1 MWQAGA
7 MRTEDSLEPVTAD
20 ITLRPIRLGFL
31 VDPRDIASIRRVMRM
46 ATTMW
51 GGVMCPII
59 PVMKRLP
66 TAWSSNQLS
75 EQPRQTSRGYIRFF
89 EPDLLVQTRTGQL
102 DAIGI
107 AEESSW
113 SARQRF
119 YNFDDLIREDHGMA
133 ADLNVGNNISHIYR
147 QLFIDEFQFKKRI
160 DPQIFHFSTGSAKD
174 TAFFEAAF
182 GLFPAE
188 ERLAYI
194 EENFRQA
201 FVAKLKPPSFETWL
215 ELAEKRAGYPL
226 YYTVRG
232 AEIRHADRSDPSIF
246 IFDPASA
253 IDLIDFW
260 NFRLFTRD
268 VIPVNAHWLEQSR
281 DFILR
286 HIQDNHRLLPTN
298 PNGVMIHTAIHIAR
312 SLDMEALLKRLDLP
326 AAGLAEHSVTV
337 QGWYPAIWRE
347 PEADERIWR
356 PGASTMSLKSR
367 QVQLT
372 PSGIDSI
379 TLQFPVQAPD
389 FEVNSRGS
397 GASFVNVVKV
407 RQFNASKPIAEA
419 LPAATFDCRDSYPVR
434 GMGDQFVSREGYV
447 TLHRYAHDD
456 SYLYLASPKQAI
468 QSWLKARDIVAV
480 PSDAGRVA
488 EQVIASVGG
497 LNGSRVFG
505 ERTIIELLNSMARS
519 RTEWNDGS
527 SDEYSDKTASVQD
540 WVKVLGPINKKIYG
554 QWKTLD
560 RLVADG
566 LLQLG
571 LAPRCPHCTQENWYS
586 LDNVGTQLSCARC
599 IKPFR
604 FPQGSP
610 NRKLFKYR
618 VVGPFATPGYARGGY
633 AVALTLRFIEHELGG
648 MNEFTYAT
656 GLELTHAGGK
666 SETDF
671 FGWYGKDRIG
681 RAARDPIT
689 IVGECKSFASESFR
703 PKDMA
708 RLRELA
714 ILLPG
719 SYLVAACLKD
729 ELSPAE
735 IKGLRAVAKWG
746 WTQVRPSPL
755 IVLTGIDLFGD
766 GPLSYDWDRAG
777 GARAA
782 YLKANQHIFDFA
794 TLADATQQ
802 AILGMSSDEVAAV
815 RYKRSRALAV
825 KRARAQREI

>member
-1 MWQAGA
+1 
-7 MRTEDSLEPVTAD
+7 MRTKDSLEPVTAD

-31 VDPRDIASIRRVMRM
+31 VDPRDIVSIRRVMRM

-51 GGVMCPII
+51 GGIMCPII

-75 EQPRQTSRGYIRFF
+75 EQPQQISQGYIRFF
-89 EPDLLVQTRTGQL
+89 EPDLLVQTKPGQL
-102 DAIGI
+102 NAINLS
-107 AEESSW
+107 EEPSW
-113 SARQRF
+113 SARESF
-119 YNFDDLIREDHGMA
+119 FNFDDLIRDDHGMA
-133 ADLNVGNNISHIYR
+133 ADLNVGTNISYIYH
-147 QLFIDEFQFKKRI
+147 QLFTDEFQFQKRI
-160 DPQIFHFSTGSAKD
+160 DPQILHFSKGSTKD
-174 TAFFEAAF
+174 TTFFEAAF
-182 GLFPAE
+182 GYFPAD
-188 ERLAYI
+188 ERLGYI
-194 EENFRQA
+194 EENYRQA
-201 FVAKLKPPSFETWL
+201 FAAKLTPPSFDTWL
-215 ELAEKRAGYPL
+215 DLAKGRAGYPL
-226 YYTVRG
+226 YYTRRG
-232 AEIRHADRSDPSIF
+232 AEIRHAGRSDPSIF
-246 IFDPASA
+246 IFDPASGT
-253 IDLIDFW
+253 DLIDFW

-268 VIPVNAHWLEQSR
+268 VIPVNVHWLEQSR

-286 HIQDNHRLLPTN
+286 DIRDNHRLLPTN
-298 PNGVMIHTAIHIAR
+298 PNGVMIHTAIHVAR
-312 SLDMEALLKRLDLP
+312 SLNMEAVLKRLDLP
-326 AAGLAEHSVTV
+326 AAGLPDHSVSV

-347 PEADERIWR
+347 PEEDERISR

-372 PSGIDSI
+372 PSGKDRI

-389 FEVNSRGS
+389 FEVNARGN

-407 RQFNASKPIAEA
+407 RQYHAGKQIAEA

-434 GMGDQFVSREGYV
+434 GSGDQFVSREGYV
-447 TLHRYAHDD
+447 TFHRYAHDD
-456 SYLYLASPKQAI
+456 SYLHLASPKQAI
-468 QSWLKARDIVAV
+468 LSWLKARDIVAV

-505 ERTIIELLNSMARS
+505 ERTIVHLLDRMARS
-519 RTEWNDGS
+519 RTEWHDGS
-527 SDEYSDKTASVQD
+527 ADEYSDKTATVQE
-540 WVKVLGPINKKIYG
+540 WVTVLKSIQKKAYG

-566 LLQLG
+566 MLQLG

-586 LDNVGTQLSCARC
+586 LDDVGTQLSCARC
-599 IKPFR
+599 IKPFP
-604 FPQGSP
+604 FPQGNP
-610 NRKLFKYR
+610 DRKLFKYR
-618 VVGPFATPGYARGGY
+618 VIGPFATPGYARGGY
-633 AVALTLRFIEHELGG
+633 AVALTLQFIEHKLGG

-656 GLELTHAGGK
+656 GLELNHGGGK

-671 FGWYGKDRIG
+671 FGWYGKDRMG
-681 RAARDPIT
+681 KAARDPIT

-703 PKDMA
+703 PKDIS

-714 ILLPG
+714 TLLPG

-729 ELSPAE
+729 ELSRAE
-735 IKGLRAVAKWG
+735 IEGLRAVAKWG

-755 IVLTGIDLFGD
+755 IVLTGIDLFSN
-766 GPLSYDWDRAG
+766 GPFSVGWEKAG

-782 YLKANQHIFDFA
+782 YIKANQHIFDFT

-802 AILGMSSDEVAAV
+802 AILGMSSEDVAAV
-815 RYKRSRALAV
+815 RYKRSRALAL
-825 KRARAQREI
+825 KRARSQREI

>member
-1 MWQAGA
+1 
-7 MRTEDSLEPVTAD
+7 MREKDSLEPVTAD

-31 VDPRDIASIRRVMRM
+31 VDPRDIALIRHVMRM

-51 GGVMCPII
+51 GGMMCPII

-66 TAWSSNQLS
+66 TAWSDKPLS
-75 EQPRQTSRGYIRFF
+75 VQPQQISRGYVRFF
-89 EPDLLVQTRTGQL
+89 EPDLLVQTKPGQL
-102 DAIGI
+102 KAIGVS
-107 AEESSW
+107 EEASW

-119 YNFDDLIREDHGMA
+119 HDVNDLIREDHGMA
-133 ADLNVGNNISHIYR
+133 TDLNVGTNISHVYR
-147 QLFIDEFQFKKRI
+147 QLFTDEFQFQKRLE
-160 DPQIFHFSTGSAKD
+160 PQILHFSKGLAND

-182 GLFPAE
+182 GYFPAD

-194 EENFRQA
+194 EENYRQA
-201 FVAKLKPPSFETWL
+201 FVAKLKPPSFDTWL
-215 ELAEKRAGYPL
+215 ELAKGRAGYPL
-226 YYTVRG
+226 FYTVRG

-246 IFDPASA
+246 IFDPASGT
-253 IDLIDFW
+253 DLIDFW

-268 VIPVNAHWLEQSR
+268 VIPVNVHWLEQSR

-286 HIQDNHRLLPTN
+286 DIRDNHRLLPTN
-298 PNGVMIHTAIHIAR
+298 PNGVMIHTAIHVAR
-312 SLDMEALLKRLDLP
+312 SLDMEAVLKRLELP
-326 AAGLAEHSVTV
+326 AAGLPEHSVSV

-347 PEADERIWR
+347 PEADEQSWR

-372 PSGIDSI
+372 PSGKDSI
-379 TLQFPVQAPD
+379 TLQIPVQAPD
-389 FEVNSRGS
+389 FEVNARGD

-407 RQFNASKPIAEA
+407 RQYHSSKLIAQA

-434 GMGDQFVSREGYV
+434 GRGDQFVSREGYV
-447 TLHRYAHDD
+447 TFHRYAHDD
-456 SYLYLASPKQAI
+456 SYLHLASPKQAI

-527 SDEYSDKTASVQD
+527 ADEYSDKTAAVQD
-540 WVKVLGPINKKIYG
+540 WVKVLGPVQRKIYG

-566 LLQLG
+566 LLKLG

-586 LDNVGTQLSCARC
+586 LDDVGTQLSCARC
-599 IKPFR
+599 IKPFL

-610 NRKLFKYR
+610 DRKLFKYR

-689 IVGECKSFASESFR
+689 IVGECKSFASESFK
-703 PKDMA
+703 PNDMA

-714 ILLPG
+714 TLLPG

-729 ELSPAE
+729 ELSPTE

-766 GPLSYDWDRAG
+766 GPFSHGWEEAG

-782 YLKANQHIFDFA
+782 YLKANQHIFDFT

-802 AILGMSSDEVAAV
+802 AILGLSSNEVAAV

-825 KRARAQREI
+825 KRARAQKEI

>member
-1 MWQAGA
+1 
-7 MRTEDSLEPVTAD
+7 MRMDESLEPVTAD

-31 VDPRDIASIRRVMRM
+31 VNTRDNASIRRVMRI

-59 PVMKRLP
+59 PVLKRHP
-66 TAWSSNQLS
+66 NSRSSYQPQ
-75 EQPRQTSRGYIRFF
+75 EHPRQISRGYIRFF
-89 EPDLLVQTRTGQL
+89 EPDLLVPTKSEQL
-102 DAIGI
+102 DAIGVSE
-107 AEESSW
+107 APNW
-113 SARQRF
+113 FARMRF
-119 YNFDDLIREDHGMA
+119 LNFDDLIREDHGMA
-133 ADLNVGNNISHIYR
+133 ADLNVGTNISHIYR
-147 QLFIDEFQFKKRI
+147 QLFFEEFQYKKRT
-160 DPQIFHFSTGSAKD
+160 DPQILYFSKGSAKE

-182 GLFPAE
+182 GYFPTDL
-188 ERLAYI
+188 RLAYI
-194 EENFRQA
+194 EDTYQQA
-201 FVAKLKPPSFETWL
+201 FEAKLKPPSFDTWL
-215 ELAEKRAGYPL
+215 EIAEGRAGYPL
-226 YYTVRG
+226 YYTTRG
-232 AEIRHADRSDPSIF
+232 AKIRHANRSEPSIF
-246 IFDPASA
+246 IFDPASGN
-253 IDLIDFW
+253 DLIDFW
-260 NFRLFTRD
+260 NFRLFTPD
-268 VIPVNAHWLEQSR
+268 VVPVNADWLEQSR

-286 HIQDNHRLLPTN
+286 HIRTNYRLLPTN
-298 PNGVMIHTAIHIAR
+298 PNGVMIRTSIHVSR
-312 SLDMEALLKRLDLP
+312 SLDVEAVLKRLDLP
-326 AAGLAEHSVTV
+326 VESLADHSVSV
-337 QGWYPAIWRE
+337 QGWYQPIWQE

-372 PSGIDSI
+372 PSGKESI
-379 TLQFPVQAPD
+379 MVQFPVQAPD
-389 FEVNSRGS
+389 FEVNTRGK

-407 RQFNASKPIAEA
+407 RQYSDAKQIAEA

-434 GMGDQFVSREGYV
+434 GMGDQFVSREGYI
-447 TLHRYAHDD
+447 TFHRYAHDD
-456 SYLYLASPKQAI
+456 SHLRLASPKQAI
-468 QSWLKARDIVAV
+468 LSWLKARDIVAA

-488 EQVIASVGG
+488 EQVINSVGG
-497 LNGSRVFG
+497 LSGSRIFA
-505 ERTIIELLNSMARS
+505 ERTIIELLNKMARS
-519 RTEWNDGS
+519 HTEWNDGS
-527 SDEYSDKTASVQD
+527 TDEYSDKTASVSD
-540 WVKVLGPINKKIYG
+540 WERVLGPIQKKSFG
-554 QWKTLD
+554 HWKTLN

-586 LDNVGTQLSCARC
+586 LDDVGTQLSCARC
-599 IKPFR
+599 TKPFP

-610 NRKLFKYR
+610 SSKLFKYR
-618 VVGPFATPGYARGGY
+618 VVGPFATPGFARGGY
-633 AVALTLRFIEHELGG
+633 AVALTLQFIEHELGG

-671 FGWYGKDRIG
+671 FAWYGKDRIG
-681 RAARDPIT
+681 KAARDPIT

-708 RLRELA
+708 RFRELA
-714 ILLPG
+714 TLLPG

-729 ELSPAE
+729 ELSQSE

-766 GPLSYDWDRAG
+766 GPLADNWERAG
-777 GARAA
+777 GARAD
-782 YLKANQHIFDFA
+782 YLKGNQHIVDFA

-802 AILGMSSDEVAAV
+802 AVLGMSPEEVAAM
-815 RYKRSRALAV
+815 RYKRSRALAA